1 LNQSEI
7 LVKNLNP
14 FLLSCLLIFSI
25 NTFAQLDSFSVGS
38 TWEFNNSKVST
49 SGKAYG
55 TFVFYDG
62 LCAVVYKDKVGFI
75 DSTKT
80 IVIPLKFVEVR
91 RATAATYKFSDQ
103 RAIVFN
109 GSHWGV
115 IDETGKEVIPFRFD
129 EMRKIGKYYYVYIDY
144 KNGYIDSLGN
154 EVITIEHEWPGT
166 PYRTE
171 AEIEKQVL
179 IFNERIDK
187 ERQVTISKKKAI
199 KIAKRNR
206 YYHNDAWPFVP
217 SVQLDEASKVWEIE
231 STEKKGVTHKGK
243 CAKTN
248 GCITHEIYKIKIDAE
263 TGKVKSKSRHLE
275 YIAIY
280 TH

>member
-1 LNQSEI
+1 M
-7 LVKNLNP
+7 
-14 FLLSCLLIFSI
+14 LLSGLLIISM
-25 NTFAQLDSFSVGS
+25 NTFAQMDSFSVGS
-38 TWEFNNSKVST
+38 KWTYDHPNVSAT
-49 SGKAYG
+49 GKSYG
-55 TFVFYDG
+55 TYVFYEG
-62 LCAVVYKDKVGFI
+62 LCAVVHKDKVGFI

-91 RATAATYKFSDQ
+91 RATAATYKFSNSQ
-103 RAIVFN
+103 AIVFN

-115 IDETGKEVIPFRFD
+115 IDKTGNEVIPFRFD

-171 AEIEKQVL
+171 VEIEKQVV

-187 ERQVTISKKKAI
+187 ERQVAISKKKAI
-199 KIAKRNR
+199 KIATKKG
-206 YYHNDAWPFVP
+206 YYKNDAWPFVP
-217 SVQLDEASKVWEIE
+217 RVELNLKNKTWVIE
-231 STEKKGVTHKGK
+231 STEKKGVTQKGK

-263 TGKVKSKSRHLE
+263 TGKVKSKSRYME
-275 YIAIY
+275 YIPNY